1 MKVDVRKIIIIAII
15 AICALALAYGI
26 YFQVFV
32 KNKEEHI
39 GKNTVVESPIGE
51 TVEFDGLFDNKIN
64 YQGYNLNNEIKI
76 DQTKELVYTNY
87 TQTEIYEGKYTMKV
101 NIPIIN
107 INNENIAKINEEI
120 DAIFQ
125 DKVDSV
131 MENRSNENAP
141 YTIYNVDYTAYINEN
156 ILSLAI
162 RATLKEGDNAQRL
175 IIKSYTYNISTNEQI
190 PLSNMLDITGKDKIE
205 VEKQIKRTVQEATS
219 QADNLAALGYDV
231 YERDIN
237 SQIYTVENSNN
248 YFLGP
253 NGTIYIIYAY
263 GNSNFTSEKE
273 IIEIN

>member
-39 GKNTVVESPIGE
+39 GKNTIVESPIGE

-156 ILSLAI
+156 ILSLVI

-190 PLSNMLDITGKDKIE
+190 PLSNMLDIRGKDKIE
-205 VEKQIKRTVQEATS
+205 VEKQIKRTVQEEIS

-263 GNSNFTSEKE
+263 GNSNFTSEKDVV
-273 IIEIN
+273 EIN

>member
-101 NIPIIN
+101 NIPVIN

-156 ILSLAI
+156 ILSLVI

-190 PLSNMLDITGKDKIE
+190 PLSNMLDIRGKDRIE
-205 VEKQIKRTVQEATS
+205 VEKQIKRTVQEAIS

-231 YERDIN
+231 YERDI
-237 SQIYTVENSNN
+237 

-263 GNSNFTSEKE
+263 GNSNFTSEKDVV
-273 IIEIN
+273 EIN

>member
-101 NIPIIN
+101 NIPVIN

-156 ILSLAI
+156 ILSLVI

-190 PLSNMLDITGKDKIE
+190 PLSNMLDIRGKDRIE
-205 VEKQIKRTVQEATS
+205 VEKQIKRTVQEAIS

-263 GNSNFTSEKE
+263 GNSNFTSEKDVV
-273 IIEIN
+273 EIN

>member
-190 PLSNMLDITGKDKIE
+190 PLSNMLDIRGKDKIE

-263 GNSNFTSEKE
+263 GNSNFTSEKDVV
-273 IIEIN
+273 EIN

>member
-15 AICALALAYGI
+15 AICALALAYVI

-101 NIPIIN
+101 NIPVIN

-131 MENRSNENAP
+131 MENRSNENAS

-156 ILSLAI
+156 ILSLVI

-190 PLSNMLDITGKDKIE
+190 PLSNMLDIRGKDRIE
-205 VEKQIKRTVQEATS
+205 VEKQIKRTVQEAIS

-263 GNSNFTSEKE
+263 GNSNFTSEKDVV
-273 IIEIN
+273 EIN

>member
-101 NIPIIN
+101 NIPVIN

-156 ILSLAI
+156 ILSLVI

-190 PLSNMLDITGKDKIE
+190 PLSNMLDIRGKDKIE
-205 VEKQIKRTVQEATS
+205 VEKQIKRTVQEAIS

-263 GNSNFTSEKE
+263 GNSNFTSEKDVV
-273 IIEIN
+273 EIN

>member
-39 GKNTVVESPIGE
+39 GKNTIVESPIGE

-64 YQGYNLNNEIKI
+64 YQGYNLSNEIKI

-156 ILSLAI
+156 ILSLVI

-190 PLSNMLDITGKDKIE
+190 PLSNMLDIRGKDKIE
-205 VEKQIKRTVQEATS
+205 VEKQIKRTVQEEIS

-263 GNSNFTSEKE
+263 GNSNFTSEKDVV
-273 IIEIN
+273 EIN